1 MLRKPDSLEALHPQ
15 CEKVFR
21 LLQTTFKIERKVTI
35 DLSDIDAAADSLS
48 DDYMLVAMTM
58 RRLQALRHISDP
70 TKMTQVGIVVSSIA
84 ELFQQLAAI
93 QNHSLIRSREQEEL
107 IRFRHQMTQTF
118 HDVKS
123 LEDEED
129 ESSRADV
136 VLVGT
141 TYPVAPR
148 PSA

>member
-21 LLQTTFKIERKVTI
+21 LLQTNFKIQRRVMI

-48 DDYMLVAMTM
+48 DHYMLVAMTM

-70 TKMTQVGIVVSSIA
+70 TRMTQVGVVVSSIA

-93 QNHSLIRSREQEEL
+93 ENHGLTRSRGQEEL
-107 IRFRHQMTQTF
+107 VNFRHQMAQAF

-123 LEDEED
+123 LEEED

-148 PSA
+148 PST